1 MNAVIL
7 LFALFSTSSA
17 SAASSLPPNTAVC
30 LTEAALEDLRAQQ
43 DREEPEQ
50 WLCGV
55 TDAQWTGRAVVLEP
69 GPRNSRIR
77 LFTADGSTVAWVAT
91 TALIQ

>member
-1 MNAVIL
+1 MNALIL
-7 LFALFSTSSA
+7 LSALFSMSSA

-30 LTEAALEDLRAQQ
+30 LTEDALEDFRARQ
-43 DREEPEQ
+43 DRGEPEQ

-55 TDAQWTGRAVVLEP
+55 TDALWTGRAVVLEP

-77 LFTADGSTVAWVAT
+77 LFTADGSTVAWVPT